1 MVDTQQCLT
10 ESGTQLVDLSKW
22 QEMVNLLADLFGA
35 ATGAIIQLRNN
46 EFNVV
51 VSSQNPGHYLEAQM
65 SWPWEMRTF
74 CRHMVETRQDLYVPS
89 AKTDKLWYSA
99 PSVAEGAVRSYCG
112 IPIFWPD
119 GKPFGSIC
127 VIDTNATAYDK
138 TLIRVLCQLARLVT
152 SDLDTACRLQE
163 AKQLALKDD
172 LTDTFN
178 RRGLTLLGEQKIK
191 DAPRYQQAIGM
202 IYIDIDN
209 LKQVNDECGHEA
221 GDQCIMILAQTLRE
235 ACRQSDVIARL
246 GGDEFVVLSLL
257 NTRRELK
264 QLATRVSSEY
274 QRLTEETNTPNM
286 TSLSIGS
293 HIEDCFGEP
302 CLEDLIA
309 HADKAMYQ
317 SKQSKR

>member
-10 ESGTQLVDLSKW
+10 DPDAQLIDLSKW

-35 ATGAIIQLRNN
+35 ATGAIVQLRND

-51 VSSQNPGHYLEAQM
+51 VSSQNPDHYLEAQM
-65 SWPWEMRTF
+65 NWPWNMKSF

-89 AKTDKLWYSA
+89 AATHEVWSA
-99 PSVAEGAVRSYCG
+99 VPPVAEGAVRSYCG
-112 IPIFWPD
+112 IPIFWPN

-127 VIDTNATAYDK
+127 VIDTNATSYDK

-152 SDLDTACRLQE
+152 LDLDTACRLQE
-163 AKQLALKDD
+163 AEELALKDD
-172 LTDTFN
+172 LTNTFN

-202 IYIDIDN
+202 LYIDIDN
-209 LKQVNDECGHEA
+209 LKQVNDKGGHES
-221 GDQCIMILAQTLRE
+221 GDQCILILAQTLRE

-264 QLATRVSSEY
+264 QLAARVSAEY
-274 QRLTEETNTPNM
+274 LAQTKDKESLSL

-293 HIEDCFGEP
+293 HIEDCFGAP

-309 HADKAMYQ
+309 QSDKAMYQ
-317 SKQSKR
+317 NKQSKK